1 MSSDPRSTSRSDHRF
16 ARFQQIQRYV
26 GWQEG
31 DGERLRRLGPLLES
45 HFDALAAD
53 FYAEIERHEA
63 TRRVM
68 VGGPRQVERLQA
80 TLKQWLGDLFAG
92 VYDADYVMRRWRV
105 GLRHVEIGLDQQ
117 FANAALARI
126 RASLTGRIAA
136 NWVGSVG
143 EMVDSLISLHRLLD
157 LDLAIIEDAYRHEY
171 VLAQKRTERLV
182 AIGQMASGIAHELR
196 NPLNVIQTS
205 VFYLRNARKATP
217 EKLAEHF
224 ERIERQVGLADS
236 VIAALSDFAKLPLPN
251 VEPVAVRGLVEETL
265 TNHPPGERIAV
276 TLSGLDE
283 SPPMRGDARQIAIVL
298 SNLVRN
304 ATDAMPEGGR
314 LSIAAE
320 SFDEGGTRWVR
331 LTVADSGPGIPAEQ
345 VYRIFEPFFS
355 TKVRGI
361 GLGLAICRAIIDNH
375 GGKLRVVS
383 ELGSGSRFSLA
394 LPAAG

>member
-1 MSSDPRSTSRSDHRF
+1 
-16 ARFQQIQRYV
+16 
-26 GWQEG
+26 
-31 DGERLRRLGPLLES
+31 LGPRVAG
-45 HFDALAAD
+45 HFDALTAD

-80 TLKQWLGDLFAG
+80 TLKQWLGDLFSG
-92 VYDADYVMRRWRV
+92 VYDADYVSRRWRV

-117 FANAALARI
+117 FANAALARM
-126 RASLTGRIAA
+126 RAALTERIAA
-136 NWVGSVG
+136 GWTESASELVA
-143 EMVDSLISLHRLLD
+143 SLISLHRLLD

-196 NPLNVIQTS
+196 NPLNVIRTS
-205 VFYLRNARKATP
+205 VFYLRNARRATP
-217 EKLAEHF
+217 EKQVEHF

-236 VIAALSDFAKLPLPN
+236 VIAALSDFAKLPLPQ
-251 VEPVAVRGLVEETL
+251 VGPVVVRTLVEETL
-265 TNHPPGERIAV
+265 ANQPLGERVEV
-276 TLSGLDE
+276 TLEGLDD
-283 SPPMRGDARQIAIVL
+283 SPPLQGDARQIAIVL
-298 SNLVRN
+298 ANLVRN

-320 SFDEGGTRWVR
+320 TLDEGGARWVR

-383 ELGSGSRFSLA
+383 ELGLGSRFSLA
-394 LPAAG
+394 LPAASQSGLVS